1 MNKKM
6 IVNLSELDAYLQKIN
21 KVFPALDMIDKNI
34 QHDNIVHYYRN
45 SSIIYKYIHSY
56 QGSVHMALNYDGI
69 FDKDGFYTQLHEI
82 IRLINVSTVQNVLE
96 LGAGKGFNSIYLANK
111 LPEIQFSGIDITDEH
126 LKIAV
131 RKSRHIKN
139 LNFSYGDFHQLNY
152 EDASYDLIFDLEA
165 ICHARDSR
173 KVLSEVFRVLKKG
186 GQFVV
191 YDGFR
196 ERDFESLPHNL
207 VQASIMTEKA
217 LAVNRF
223 EKINVWMDMA
233 YQEGFKLKFK
243 KNLSNAIMPNLGRL
257 QLLAR
262 KYFEMPFLTNIF
274 LKICPGYT
282 TPNCIAVMLM
292 PFTMHHKAHGYYNV
306 VLEK

>member
-1 MNKKM
+1 MNKE
-6 IVNLSELDAYLQKIN
+6 IVVNLNELDTYLRKIYQ
-21 KVFPALDMIDKNI
+21 VFPALEILDKNI
-34 QHDNIVHYYRN
+34 KHDNIVSYYRH

-56 QGSVHMALNYDGI
+56 RGAVHMALNYNGT
-69 FDKDGFYTQLHEI
+69 FDKEGFYTQLNEI
-82 IRLINVSTVQNVLE
+82 IRLINVSTVKNVLE

-111 LPEIQFSGIDITDEH
+111 LPETQFSGIDITDEH
-126 LKIAV
+126 LKIAN

-139 LNFSYGDFHQLNY
+139 LNFTYGDFHQLNY
-152 EDASYDLIFDLEA
+152 AAASFDLIFDLEA
-165 ICHARDSR
+165 ICHAQDSR

-196 ERDFESLPHNL
+196 EKDFDSLPDNL

-217 LAVNRF
+217 LAVNHF
-223 EKINVWMDMA
+223 EKIDVWMDMA